1 MSTITE
7 TKVLDCK
14 GMNCPLPI
22 LKTKKEIDKM
32 DSGEILKMVSTD
44 PGSTNDVMAW
54 AKKTG
59 NVLLDNSQDGN
70 VYTFFIQKS

>member
-7 TKVLDCK
+7 TKVLDCQ

-32 DSGEILKMVSTD
+32 ESGEILKMVSTD

>member
-7 TKVLDCK
+7 TEVLDCK

-22 LKTKKEIDKM
+22 LKTKKQIDKM
-32 DSGEILKMVSTD
+32 QSGEILKMVSTD
-44 PGSTNDVMAW
+44 PGSTNDVIAW

-59 NVLLDNSQDGN
+59 NTLMENSQDGN
-70 VYTFFIQKS
+70 IYTFYIQKS